1 MDSMS
6 AMRFFLKTCSE
17 RDIPH
22 WGPRE
27 AGGPGQRMW
36 EGMSGPWMAP
46 WRFLFISGLDYHF
59 TKAAVNDISVHFLEG
74 TGVKRAWASALS

>member
-1 MDSMS
+1 
-6 AMRFFLKTCSE
+6 
-17 RDIPH
+17 
-22 WGPRE
+22 
-27 AGGPGQRMW
+27 MW